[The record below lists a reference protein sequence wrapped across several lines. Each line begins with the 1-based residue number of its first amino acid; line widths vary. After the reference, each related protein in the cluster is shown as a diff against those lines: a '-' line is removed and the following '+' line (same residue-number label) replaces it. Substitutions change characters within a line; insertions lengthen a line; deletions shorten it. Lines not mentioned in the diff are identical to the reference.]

1 MGNLGGYYS
10 VTVKYK
16 EIFLMKETQARS
28 KFYKDIKIIDT
39 HKDEGDEMQARN
51 I

>member
-1 MGNLGGYYS
+1 MK
-10 VTVKYK
+10 VTTRGMYEQEKNDN
-16 EIFLMKETQARS
+16 
-28 KFYKDIKIIDT
+28 KDIKIIDT